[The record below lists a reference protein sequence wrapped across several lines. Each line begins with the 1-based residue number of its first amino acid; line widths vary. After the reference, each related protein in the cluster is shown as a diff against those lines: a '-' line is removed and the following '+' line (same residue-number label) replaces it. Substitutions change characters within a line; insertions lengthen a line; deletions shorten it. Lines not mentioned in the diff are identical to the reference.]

1 MMAITCGAAA
11 VAIRILGPALD
22 AFEEFTL
29 GCGTHGIAG
38 RASMQANGS
47 CRVNGSDFG
56 ASEVAD
62 GPLKALE
69 EAGWNWEVD
78 GKTLGVALKVSDV
91 VGKFF
96 QGVGRCAPAVGIALG
111 AQKVPPKIIR
121 SFRGALRSFEEVLR
135 SFEEV
140 LRSIEEALDSPDG
153 VINDLAEPMGKFAP
167 AKGAPGWPCRAA
179 EGPCQEGWSCMDGSS
194 ACEPESWACWVGSW
208 ICRAFW
214 EAGAP

>member
-1 MMAITCGAAA
+1 MVGT
-11 VAIRILGPALD
+11 ALD
-22 AFEEFTL
+22 AFEAFTL
-29 GCGTHGIAG
+29 GCGTQGMAG

-47 CRVNGSDFG
+47 CRASGSDFG
-56 ASEVAD
+56 VSEVED
-62 GPLKALE
+62 GTLKALE

-78 GKTLGVALKVSDV
+78 GKTLGVAVKVSDV
-91 VGKFF
+91 AGKFF
-96 QGVGRCAPAVGIALG
+96 QGVGRAPGNALG
-111 AQKVPPKIIR
+111 RQKVPPKIMR
-121 SFRGALRSFEEVLR
+121 SFEGALRSFSFEEVLR

-140 LRSIEEALDSPDG
+140 LRSIDEALDSPDG

-179 EGPCQEGWSCMDGSS
+179 GGPCQEGWGCRDGSS
-194 ACEPESWACWVGSW
+194 ACEPEGWACWVGSW